1 MQPNIRAPKST
12 LIMPSPTIIA
22 QCSIKIL
29 PSQIIIALVRSGIS
43 EMPHVISVKSRVN
56 SEKTRVNSEKTH
68 VMSERVRANSEMT
81 RVISEIPRIIA
92 HLPTKSARRPSKFC
106 AETDKVLHGDSLRSA
121 RRPPCKRGE
130 KNSRQGFLSANVV
143 LCFPYMREI
152 RLLLW
157 GMAFFVWKAIRF
169 VWG

>member
-1 MQPNIRAPKST
+1 MR
-12 LIMPSPTIIA
+12 
-22 QCSIKIL
+22 
-29 PSQIIIALVRSGIS
+29 VIS
-43 EMPHVISVKSRVN
+43 EKRDVVSVKRRVI
-56 SEKTRVNSEKTH
+56 
-68 VMSERVRANSEMT
+68 SERVRANPEMA

-92 HLPTKSARRPSKFC
+92 HLPTKSARRPTKFC
-106 AETDKVLHGDSLRSA
+106 TEIHYGLRGDHKRSA

-152 RLLLW
+152 RLLVW